1 MNTEKEKKT
10 NKAKPP
16 GTVLNGRYELY
27 EPIGRGGFSI
37 VYEAEDRQSGQKVA
51 VKECTILSEKDRF
64 LREAKL
70 LEEYSEEDAI
80 VRVLDFFEE
89 NDTAYIVMEFLEGEN
104 LRECIEKNGKWTM
117 EETVQQ
123 MAPVMETLEHMH
135 RNNVI
140 HRDISPDNIMVLKDG
155 NLKLL
160 DFGAAKQYEDS
171 TLSRLVVKASYSPPE
186 QMDAKGM
193 FGSWSDVYSICAA
206 MYFCITGKNPEDAI
220 SRLMMDDL
228 KKPSEHG
235 ADILP
240 AAEKTLMSGMALDSS
255 KRIQGMAQLRKD
267 LEKTYPILTEE
278 ERIALRRK
286 KRIRKLSIAA
296 AVCII
301 AIGLLGLA
309 NAQKIRKFIHNRIGT
324 EVIMFDGSHM
334 SKESFQENAERAQ
347 SRIAA
352 FSGGHYKIE
361 IKDQRIIFELPA
373 YLFGGENSEKCME
386 LLGSSSIRYVAFNE
400 KVVPEAEILP
410 GEDIGRIY
418 EKEGKLNIE
427 FTEKGAEKLREQLNA
442 NNKPFVLMPWFF
454 EWNRPSA
461 GFCKFPLLGTADGK
475 TAVFFND
482 SKQQTN
488 EYVAQALSTDSYT
501 DDFIVKRKWD
511 IRWDDKTENNTEEQ
525 PEIIGNKNPKEEK
538 LRLKYIVDKN
548 DTNRSDSKLKKKK
561 IERLKKRMESLD
573 VPYSIGYDNY
583 DDSIVIELPRGSI
596 NHETAEVLGIFFDKS
611 MFGMGSET
619 VIQKTEFENA
629 NQFIELKTESSH
641 PHFVVAVNSPEASD
655 EIRRTHATSMVIIQN
670 NLEKMKS
677 EGVKDY
683 YLYFENIPIAKT
695 DVETALDSIIQK
707 RDIVFNEWCSPSGKT
722 KEVEEFS
729 EFIAESIMQS
739 SEEADKY
746 GEDNA
751 RVDYILDDIQLVD
764 KEDTPL
770 WEEWSGKDAIFNSE
784 ITAFKYADAWNKNY
798 KDKFII
804 RLEQDS
810 DNAHIVGNPVIYNL
824 SLSSHI
830 DSLVKVFMQ
839 DLSSFYKDN
848 IQELENGTFKN
859 MTFMSYTGM
868 LYVIIAS
875 TDVSEGYVAGSVG
888 TIGDDFVENSGQ
900 IENEMVD
907 LMKNDET
914 LTHLIT
920 NLTNIS
926 KY

>member
-1 MNTEKEKKT
+1 MNTEKAKKK

-70 LEEYSEEDAI
+70 MEEYSEEDAI
-80 VRVLDFFEE
+80 VRVLDYFEE

-104 LRECIEKNGKWTM
+104 LRECIEKDGKWTM
-117 EETVQQ
+117 EETVQR

-155 NLKLL
+155 KLKLL

-228 KKPSEHG
+228 KKPSELG
-235 ADILP
+235 ANILP

-255 KRIQGMAQLRKD
+255 KRIQGMSQLRKE

-278 ERIALRRK
+278 EKTALRRK
-286 KRIRKLSIAA
+286 KRIRKISIAA

-301 AIGLLGLA
+301 AVGVLGLA
-309 NAQKIRKFIHNRIGT
+309 NAKKIQKYIHNKYGT
-324 EVIMFDGSHM
+324 EVIVFDGSHM
-334 SKESFQENAERAQ
+334 SKESFQENAKRAQ
-347 SRIAA
+347 SRIDA
-352 FSGGHYKIE
+352 FSGGHYRIE
-361 IKDQRIIFELPA
+361 ITDQRIIFELPA
-373 YLFGGENSEKCME
+373 YLFGGDNPEKYME

-410 GEDIGRIY
+410 GEDISRIY
-418 EKEGKLNIE
+418 EKDKIINIE
-427 FTEKGAEKLREQLNA
+427 FTEKGAKKLREKLNA
-442 NNKPFVLMPWFF
+442 NNKPFVLTPWFF

-461 GFCKFPLLGTADGK
+461 GFCQFPLLGIADGK
-475 TAVFFND
+475 TAALFND

-488 EYVAQALSTDSYT
+488 DYVAQALSTDSYT
-501 DDFIVKRKWD
+501 EDFVVKRKWD
-511 IRWDDKTENNTEEQ
+511 ILWEDKTDNNVEEQ
-525 PEIIGNKNPKEEK
+525 PETIGNNNPEGEK

-548 DTNRSDSKLKKKK
+548 DTNRNDSKLKKKK
-561 IERLKKRMESLD
+561 IERLKKRMESLGA
-573 VPYSIGYDNY
+573 PYAIGYDKY
-583 DDSIVIELPRGSI
+583 DDSIVIEVPRGSI

-611 MFGMGSET
+611 MFGMGSES
-619 VIQKTEFENA
+619 VIRKSDFENA
-629 NQFIELKTESSH
+629 NQFLGLKTESSQ
-641 PHFVVAVNSPEASD
+641 PHFVLAVNSPEAPD
-655 EIRRTHATSMVIIQN
+655 ETRKTHAASMVLIQN
-670 NLEKMKS
+670 YMEKLKS
-677 EGVKDY
+677 EGVKDF

-695 DVETALDSIIQK
+695 DVETAMNSIIQK
-707 RDIVFNEWCSPSGKT
+707 RDIVFNEWCSPSGKV
-722 KEVEEFS
+722 KEAEEFS
-729 EFIAESIMQS
+729 EFMVESIMQS
-739 SEEADKY
+739 SEEAEKH

-764 KEDTPL
+764 KDDTPL
-770 WEEWSGKDAIFNSE
+770 WEEWSGKDAIFSSE
-784 ITAFKYADAWNKNY
+784 ITAFKYVDAWNKNY
-798 KDKFII
+798 KDKFIFK
-804 RLEQDS
+804 LEQDS
-810 DNAHIVGNPVIYNL
+810 DNAHILGNPVIYNL
-824 SLSSHI
+824 SLSSHTS
-830 DSLVKVFMQ
+830 SLVKVFVK

-848 IQELENGTFKN
+848 IQELEDGTFKN
-859 MTFMSYTGM
+859 ITFMSYTGM
-868 LYVIIAS
+868 IYVLIAS
-875 TDVSEGYVAGSVG
+875 TDVSEEYVAGSVG
-888 TIGDDFVENSGQ
+888 TIGEDFVENSGQ
-900 IENEMVD
+900 IEKEMIE
-907 LMKNDET
+907 LMKHDET

-920 NLTNIS
+920 NLTNLS
-926 KY
+926 RF